1 MVRRGA
7 KEEKLRRQK
16 RSTSEG
22 EKRDGKSLLEQDAAG
37 QWRVEQLSGGARAR
51 MVPTGMAL
59 IDSDESITSLSRY
72 IVTGVS
78 TIL

>member
-1 MVRRGA
+1 
-7 KEEKLRRQK
+7 
-16 RSTSEG
+16 
-22 EKRDGKSLLEQDAAG
+22 
-37 QWRVEQLSGGARAR
+37 

>member
-22 EKRDGKSLLEQDAAG
+22 EKRDGKSLLEQGAAG
-37 QWRVEQLSGGARAR
+37 QWRVEQLLGGARAR
-51 MVPTGMAL
+51 MVPAGMAL
-59 IDSDESITSLSRY
+59 VDSDESITSLSRY